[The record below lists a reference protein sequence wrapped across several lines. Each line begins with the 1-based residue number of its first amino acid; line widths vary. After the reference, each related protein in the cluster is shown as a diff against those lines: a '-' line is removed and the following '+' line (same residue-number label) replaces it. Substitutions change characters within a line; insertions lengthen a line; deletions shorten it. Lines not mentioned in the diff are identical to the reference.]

1 MSDFK
6 VVGKEE
12 WLRARLDHLAEEKAF
27 TRQRD
32 ALSRARR
39 ELPAYRVEKD
49 YVFEGPKGKETLVDL
64 FDGRS
69 QLVVYHFMFHP
80 DWEQGCKSCSFL
92 ADNYNGSSVHLA
104 ERDVSLVTVSK
115 APLSKIEP
123 FKKRMGWD
131 FKWVSSAGSD
141 FNRDFHVSFTEEEL
155 AKGSVYYNYH
165 ETGFPELE
173 GPGLSVFRKA
183 AGGDVFHTYSS
194 YGRGLDML
202 IATYHLLDLTP
213 KGRDEG
219 ELPYSM
225 SWIRHH
231 DRYGTDME
239 GFH

>member
-1 MSDFK
+1 MAEFK
-6 VVGKEE
+6 VVDREQ
-12 WLRARLDHLAEEKAF
+12 WLQARLDHLAKEKEF
-27 TRQRD
+27 TRHRD
-32 ALSRARR
+32 QISAERR

-49 YVFEGPKGKETLVDL
+49 YRFEGPQGEETLADL

-69 QLVVYHFMFHP
+69 QLLVYHFMFHP

-92 ADNYNGSSVHLA
+92 ADNYCRSVVHLA
-104 ERDVSLVTVSK
+104 ERDVTLVTVSK

-131 FKWVSSAGSD
+131 FKWVSSGGSD
-141 FNRDFHVSFTEEEL
+141 FNRDFHVSFTESEIQDGK
-155 AKGSVYYNYH
+155 AYYNYH

-173 GPGLSVFRKA
+173 GPGLSVFRKDDD
-183 AGGDVFHTYSS
+183 GTVFHTYSS

-202 IATYHLLDLTP
+202 IGTYHILDLMP

-219 ELPYSM
+219 ALSYSM
-225 SWIRHH
+225 EWIRHH
-231 DRYGTDME
+231 DRYGTDAD